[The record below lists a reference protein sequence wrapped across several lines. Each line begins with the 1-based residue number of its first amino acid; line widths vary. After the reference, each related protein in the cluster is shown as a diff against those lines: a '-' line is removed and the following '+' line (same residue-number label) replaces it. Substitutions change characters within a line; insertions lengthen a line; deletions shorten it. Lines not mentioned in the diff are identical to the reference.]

1 MNLIEGSLKMP
12 EMKTLPKKIIRSSII
27 SHLGNF
33 LKNLKSILKKIDE
46 GFRIISLLE
55 KDILRKLISDNQIEI
70 IKDYFINLIRFMNKI
85 IMHYENIYEDL
96 KFIPK
101 NIYASDLR
109 DHFVIL
115 NSELNKTK
123 KKFSNFKKKSSI
135 IKQIIFFL
143 KKKIK
148 DGINQKF
155 KYWRDYL
162 KSKKILK
169 KLSDLFYI
177 IENINNMV
185 LNIDLYINTNEK
197 FLKDLEILSLKGK

>member
-33 LKNLKSILKKIDE
+33 LRTLKSILKKIDE

-70 IKDYFINLIRFMNKI
+70 IKDYFINSIRFMNKI

-101 NIYASDLR
+101 NIHARDLR
-109 DHFVIL
+109 DYFVIL

-148 DGINQKF
+148 DGINQK
-155 KYWRDYL
+155 YWRNGL
-162 KSKKILK
+162 KRKKILK
-169 KLSDLFYI
+169 KLGELFYI
-177 IENINNMV
+177 IENINNV
-185 LNIDLYINTNEK
+185 ILNIDLYINTNEK